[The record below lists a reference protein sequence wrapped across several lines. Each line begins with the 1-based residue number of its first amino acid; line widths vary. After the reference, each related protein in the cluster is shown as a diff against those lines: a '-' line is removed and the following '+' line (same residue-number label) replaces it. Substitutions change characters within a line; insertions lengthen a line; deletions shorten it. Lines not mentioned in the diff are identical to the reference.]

1 MDYETLRKRMVE
13 EQLIPR
19 GIKDP
24 RVLNAFYKIERHK
37 FIPENLRSTAYAD
50 FPLPI
55 GESQTI
61 SQPYIVALMTEC
73 LGLTGKEKVLEIGT
87 GSGYQT
93 AILAELAGEVYSIER
108 FEFLAK
114 KAQTF
119 LGELGYKNIKIR
131 VGDGTMGWEEAR
143 PFDRII
149 ITAASPK
156 VPLPLLDQLADN
168 GKLILPLGESFSQV
182 LTLVEKKD
190 GKLKSID
197 ICGCVFVPLI
207 GKHGWSNKKDD

>member
-1 MDYETLRKRMVE
+1 MVE

-19 GIKDP
+19 GIKNP
-24 RVLNAFYKIERHK
+24 KVLNVFSKIERHK
-37 FIPENLRSTAYAD
+37 FIAESLRESAYAD
-50 FPLPI
+50 FPLSI
-55 GESQTI
+55 GDGQTI
-61 SQPYIVALMTEC
+61 SQPYIVALMTEH
-73 LGLTGKEKVLEIGT
+73 LDLTDKEKVLEIGT

-93 AILAELAGEVYSIER
+93 AILAELAKEVYSIER
-108 FEFLAK
+108 FEILAER
-114 KAQTF
+114 AQT
-119 LGELGYKNIKIR
+119 LLNELGYKNIKMKA
-131 VGDGTMGWEEAR
+131 GDGTLGWEEAA

-156 VPLPLLDQLADN
+156 IPLPLIEQLADN

-197 ICGCVFVPLI
+197 ICGCVFVPLV
-207 GKHGWSNKKDD
+207 GKHGWSNEEKH